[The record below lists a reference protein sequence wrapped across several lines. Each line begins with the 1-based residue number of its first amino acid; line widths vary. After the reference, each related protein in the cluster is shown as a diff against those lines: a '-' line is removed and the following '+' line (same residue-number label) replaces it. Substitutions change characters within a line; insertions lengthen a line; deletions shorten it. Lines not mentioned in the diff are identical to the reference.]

1 MIHANTRNTYL
12 MHYFKTILNYIVYL
26 NVIIATSAGI
36 LIAGITNLF
45 NIENTTDYGFF
56 GFFATLCV
64 YNSHR
69 LVKANSETKTP
80 WLKWVK
86 QHQKLILN
94 LSVLS
99 GGLSVYY
106 FIKLINQ
113 IRPTIL
119 ALITIAVVITFF
131 YVVRIKKKNI
141 RELPYLKIHS
151 IAFTWTAIIIAFP
164 IMNENIL
171 NSQILLFF
179 IPAHYLYFIAVAI
192 PFDIRDLQYDL
203 PTQKT
208 IPQVIGVKNAKIV
221 AIILLIITA
230 ILIYIFSKVSLLTP
244 LFLLA
249 IIIQIL
255 LIASSKLTQKDF
267 HYNVLIDGSIAVLGI
282 SYLIINN

>member
-1 MIHANTRNTYL
+1 
-12 MHYFKTILNYIVYL
+12 MHYFKAILNYIVYL

-36 LIAGITNLF
+36 LIAGVSNLF
-45 NIENTTDYGFF
+45 NIENTTNYGFF

-69 LVKANSETKTP
+69 LVKANFETKTP

-86 QHQKLILN
+86 HHQKIILN

-106 FIKLINQ
+106 FIKLLNQ

-119 ALITIAVVITFF
+119 ALITIAVAITFF
-131 YVVRIKKKNI
+131 YVVRIKKNNI

-151 IAFTWTAIIIAFP
+151 IAFTWTVIIVLFP
-164 IMNENIL
+164 VVNENLL
-171 NSQILLFF
+171 NLQVLLYFL
-179 IPAHYLYFIAVAI
+179 PAHYLYFIAVAI
-192 PFDIRDLQYDL
+192 PFDIRDLQNDL

-208 IPQVIGVKNAKIV
+208 IPQVIGVKNAKII
-221 AIILLIITA
+221 AIILLVISA
-230 ILIYIFSKVSLLTP
+230 LLIYIFSKASILSPT
-244 LFLLA
+244 FLLA
-249 IIIQIL
+249 ITIQIL
-255 LIASSKLTQKDF
+255 LIASSKLTRKDF
-267 HYNVLIDGSIAVLGI
+267 HYNILIDGSIALLGI

>member
-1 MIHANTRNTYL
+1 
-12 MHYFKTILNYIVYL
+12 MHYLKAILNYIVYL
-26 NVIIATSAGI
+26 NFIIAISAGS
-36 LIAGITNLF
+36 LIAGIANQF
-45 NIENTTDYGFF
+45 NIENITDYSFF

-69 LVKANSETKTP
+69 LVKTNFETKTP

-86 QHQKLILN
+86 QHQKIILN

-99 GGLSVYY
+99 GGLSVFY
-106 FIKLINQ
+106 FIKLLNQ
-113 IRPTIL
+113 IRPTVL
-119 ALITIAVVITFF
+119 VLITIAVAITFF

-151 IAFTWTAIIIAFP
+151 IAFTWTVIIIAFP
-164 IMNENIL
+164 VMNENIL

-192 PFDIRDLQYDL
+192 PFDIRDLQNDL

-208 IPQVIGVKNAKIV
+208 IPQIIGVKNAKIV
-221 AIILLIITA
+221 AIILLVITTL
-230 ILIYIFSKVSLLTP
+230 LIYIFSKGSLLSST
-244 LFLLA
+244 FILA
-249 IIIQIL
+249 ITIQIL
-255 LIASSKLTQKDF
+255 LIASSKLTRKDF
-267 HYNVLIDGSIAVLGI
+267 HYNILIDGSIALLGI